1 MACVDDDF
9 FYLTRAA
16 KIGRAARPLELY
28 DKAGPT
34 HAFVG
39 RWGEGRACVLE
50 EFVSHTRPYSNASVG
65 RASG

>member
-9 FYLTRAA
+9 FYLTTRAA
-16 KIGRAARPLELY
+16 KIGRAARPLEPN

-39 RWGEGRACVLE
+39 HWGEGRMGGGGV
-50 EFVSHTRPYSNASVG
+50 
-65 RASG
+65 